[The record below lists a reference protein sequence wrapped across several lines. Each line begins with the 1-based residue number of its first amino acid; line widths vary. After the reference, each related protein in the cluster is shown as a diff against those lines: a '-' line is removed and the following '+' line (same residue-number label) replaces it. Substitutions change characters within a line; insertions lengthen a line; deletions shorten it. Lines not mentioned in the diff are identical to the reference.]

1 MFKVNIAK
9 WLEKEIKGTELALL
23 RAEDELNEAQYRV
36 KAIRSRLS
44 RLKGKRD
51 KAQRAAGPS
60 SAFSTAPIPPVMPN
74 VGEST
79 DDFIARRR
87 AAVSK

>member
-36 KAIRSRLS
+36 KAIRSRLA
-44 RLKGKRD
+44 RLKGRQR
-51 KAQRAAGPS
+51 KAMPIDACINLND
-60 SAFSTAPIPPVMPN
+60 APEATPMPATHIGKSRWS
-74 VGEST
+74 V
-79 DDFIARRR
+79 
-87 AAVSK
+87 K